1 MKEFRLI
8 MQILVMFTI
17 ALTMFKDLFVIIVF
31 TIGSVFYFINEYKK
45 EV

>member
-8 MQILVMFTI
+8 MQILIMFTI

-31 TIGSVFYFINEYKK
+31 TIGSVSYFINEYKK

>member
-8 MQILVMFTI
+8 MQILVMLLI
-17 ALTMFKDLFVIIVF
+17 SLTMFKDLFVIIVF

-45 EV
+45 EA